1 MVCGNAI
8 GEGLYCD
15 ELCDRKV
22 IWNHVLSSIH
32 YRQIIEDG
40 RNEASYDHIDPKH
53 ESRYYRHATFPGC
66 LD

>member
-32 YRQIIEDG
+32 YWQIIVDV
-40 RNEASYDHIDPKH
+40 RNEASYNRIDPKH
-53 ESRYYRHATFPGC
+53 ESRYYRQAAF
-66 LD
+66 L